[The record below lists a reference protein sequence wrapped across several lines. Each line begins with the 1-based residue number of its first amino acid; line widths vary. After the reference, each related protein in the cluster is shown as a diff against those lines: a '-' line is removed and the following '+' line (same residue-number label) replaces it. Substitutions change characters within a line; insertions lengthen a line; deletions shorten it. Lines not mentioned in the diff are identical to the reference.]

1 MNHLEEV
8 DIQIK
13 MAKEMIALRDS
24 YVKLS
29 ENKHFK
35 DVIENGYFKE
45 EAARLVMA
53 KSATL
58 SDDQQSKIDGM
69 IMGVGA
75 LANYFEMVMRRGN
88 EMEQALEDHESTREE
103 ILAEEIQEA

>member
-8 DIQIK
+8 EIQIK

-24 YVKLS
+24 YFQLS
-29 ENKHFK
+29 KNKHFK
-35 DVIENGYFKE
+35 DVIEKAYFKE

-53 KSATL
+53 KSANL
-58 SDDQQSKIDGM
+58 DAESMGRIDNM

-75 LANYFEMVMRRGN
+75 LANFFEMVVRRGN

-103 ILAEEIQEA
+103 ILAEELQEA